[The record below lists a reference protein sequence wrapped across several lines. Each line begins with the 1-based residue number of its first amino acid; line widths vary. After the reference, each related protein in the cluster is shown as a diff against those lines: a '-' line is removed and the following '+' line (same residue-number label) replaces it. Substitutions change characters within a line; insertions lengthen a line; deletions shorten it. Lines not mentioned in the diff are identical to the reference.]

1 MKKISL
7 FERFDAQ
14 GFLKG
19 KRLLYISGRFENS
32 DKFIGCKVEVLIA
45 EDMTDYDGEVGLNIY
60 ERLLVK
66 VPDVI

>member
-19 KRLLYISGRFENS
+19 KRLLYINGRFENS

-45 EDMTDYDGEVGLNIY
+45 EDMADYDGEVGLNIY